1 MHENTAFL
9 QEGERIDDLER
20 SGLKIIQN
28 PRKFCF
34 GMDAVLLSGFA
45 RIKQGE
51 MSADIGTGTGIIPI
65 LLTAKSRGKKFIG
78 IEIQE
83 DMANMAKRSVALNK
97 LEDRIEILCRD
108 IREIGEEIPSSSLDA
123 VLSNPPYMVA
133 SEGLVNQ
140 NSGLAIA
147 RHEIKCSLSDVLREG
162 ARMLKKGGRLYM
174 VHRPH
179 RLGEIICRMREHALE
194 AKRIRLVHPY
204 KEKPANLVLIEA
216 AKGGGVWMDVEAPLI
231 IYEAPGKY
239 TREIFDLYGY

>member
-1 MHENTAFL
+1 MQENAEFL
-9 QEGERIDDLER
+9 KEGERIDDLER

-28 PRKFCF
+28 PEKFCF
-34 GMDAVLLSGFA
+34 GIDAVLLSGFA
-45 RIKQGE
+45 RIKEGE
-51 MSADIGTGTGIIPI
+51 LIADIGTGTGIIPI
-65 LLTAKSRGKKFIG
+65 LLTAKSRGRKFIG

-97 LEDRIEILCRD
+97 LEDRVEILCRD
-108 IREIGEEIPSSSLDA
+108 IKEIGEEIRSSSLDA

-133 SEGLVNQ
+133 SGGIVNPDE
-140 NSGLAIA
+140 GLAIA
-147 RHEIKCSLSDVLREG
+147 RHEIKCSLSDILRESG
-162 ARMLKKGGRLYM
+162 RMLKKGGRLYM

-179 RLGEIICRMREHALE
+179 RLSKIICGMREYALE

-216 AKGGGVWMDVEAPLI
+216 AKGGGVWMDVEPPLI

-239 TREIFDLYGY
+239 TQEILDVYGY